1 MTDGFCYNKNEKLM
15 TCAMW
20 NRTGRRVKRREGDLK
35 LFLDNKVGESIFPLS
50 IFLIK
55 VVLALC
61 LRYKVVFFNR

>member
-1 MTDGFCYNKNEKLM
+1 VTTDGVFYNKNETLM

-20 NRTGRRVKRREGDLK
+20 NRTERRVKQEGDLK
-35 LFLDNKVGESIFPLS
+35 LILDNKVGESIFPLS

-61 LRYKVVFFNR
+61 L